1 MQHVTEAFPTAATT
15 SGFLAVLRE
24 RGGEAVVRWTHAEKL
39 GRMEAVAEL
48 FIAEGIETE
57 ADLWRWLCGDG
68 AECRANVAKLT
79 AVRGMGRKT
88 IDYFKILCGEQDTA
102 SADVHLM
109 RFLKQAGAH
118 ARDYVQAREVI
129 AGAAAELGV
138 SAARLDHSI
147 WTYMGK
153 AGRTR

>member
-1 MQHVTEAFPTAATT
+1 
-15 SGFLAVLRE
+15 
-24 RGGEAVVRWTHAEKL
+24 
-39 GRMEAVAEL
+39 MEAVAEL
-48 FIAEGIETE
+48 FIAEHVETE
-57 ADLWRWLCGDG
+57 SDLRVWLCGEPAGGDDAG
-68 AECRANVAKLT
+68 AACRAHVAKLA
-79 AVRGMGRKT
+79 AVRGIGPKT

-102 SADVHLM
+102 AVDVHLM
-109 RFLKQAGAH
+109 RFLELAGAH